1 MKKRAFWFMTLA
13 MLLVIFSGCS
23 SRPDGGSISASG
35 GDNAE
40 TGSGKIGSGKAKT
53 TLSMMVNISDESLT
67 KAYREIVD
75 GFTKENPD
83 ISVNLQFDSNGYE
96 NTMKVKMAAN
106 DLPDIFD
113 THGWAKIRYGEYL
126 ADLRDEPWASQL
138 TDTIRNVVTDENG
151 KVYALVLTEAKDGM
165 LYNVDMLEKYGI
177 EVPRTFD
184 ELVAAGEKIKK
195 ESGGK
200 TIPFYLSGIDDSTIG
215 QYLDQFANPL
225 LITAKNN
232 EADALL
238 KGTFDWSHITPLAQ
252 SLLTLKEK
260 GLINEDVLTAK
271 RSDLPAAFAAEKVTF
286 ALVGPAFMDSVHEIA
301 PNMKIGIMP
310 LPAMVAGDEP
320 TFAGGE
326 RNTLAVWKDS
336 KHLDE
341 AKKLLQYFAKPEN
354 MAKLSNVSKN
364 PPGLKDIKTDH
375 ELTPYYDK
383 YASIRVFPY
392 FDRVYLPNGMW
403 DVLCKNGTELLAGR
417 MTPEQFSESMKTEVE
432 RLSKK

>member
-1 MKKRAFWFMTLA
+1 MRTRAFWFMTLA
-13 MLLVIFSGCS
+13 ILVIIASGCS
-23 SRPDGGSISASG
+23 SRPDSGSTSSG
-35 GDNAE
+35 SAE

-83 ISVNLQFDSNGYE
+83 ISVNLQFDSTGYE

-113 THGWAKIRYGEYL
+113 THGWAKLRYGDYL

-138 TDTIRNVVTDENG
+138 TDTIRDVVTDKDG
-151 KVYALVLTEAKDGM
+151 KVYALVLTEAKDGL
-165 LYNVDMLEKYGI
+165 LYNADMLEKYGI
-177 EVPRTFD
+177 QVPNTFD

-200 TIPFYLSGIDDSTIG
+200 TNPFYMSGIDDSMIG
-215 QYLDQFANPL
+215 QYLDNFANPL

-232 EADALL
+232 DADALL
-238 KGTFDWSHITPLAQ
+238 NGNFDWTHITPLGQ
-252 SLLTLKEK
+252 SLVDLQKK

-271 RSDLPAAFAAEKVTF
+271 RSDLPAAFAAGKVTF
-286 ALVGPAFMDSVHEIA
+286 ALVGPAFMDSVHAIA
-301 PNMKIGIMP
+301 PDMKIGIMP
-310 LPAMVAGDEP
+310 VPSMVAGDAP

-326 RNTLAVWKDS
+326 RNTLAVWKDT

-341 AKKLLQYFAKPEN
+341 AKKLLQYFAKPDN

-375 ELTPYYDK
+375 ELTPYYEK
-383 YASIRVFPY
+383 YANIRVFPY